1 MLHIFPC
8 NNFNNGMNEVV
19 CTKVELDLVV
29 AMGDEDEATATEAAA
44 TMMVFETDIV

>member
-8 NNFNNGMNEVV
+8 NNFNNGIHEVM
-19 CTKVELDLVV
+19 CTKVELNLVV
-29 AMGDEDEATATEAAA
+29 AMGDEDEATAAEAAA